1 MMDDKTAE
9 KIKKAV
15 APVVGSALSFA
26 VVGAATAIIKKLVV
40 TNVEEKDL
48 KGNTTLS
55 PTEDNVT
62 ASKVEASGQDTEA
75 SGAKDEVKGQDGELS
90 GLATDAAV
98 GDTEATVMEGGATAA
113 RTKAGAAD
121 IEVKA
126 LKMT

>member
-1 MMDDKTAE
+1 MDDKTV
-9 KIKKAV
+9 KMIQQAV
-15 APVVGSALSFA
+15 APIVGSAMSAA

-40 TNVEEKDL
+40 TNVEEKSL

-75 SGAKDEVKGQDGELS
+75 SGAKDEVKGQDGDLS

-98 GDTEATVMEGGATAA
+98 GDTEATALEGGASAV

-121 IEVKA
+121 IETKA

>member
-1 MMDDKTAE
+1 MDE
-9 KIKKAV
+9 KISNAIKEAV
-15 APVVGSALSFA
+15 APMVGSAMSAALVAAAFA
-26 VVGAATAIIKKLVV
+26 VLKNLTV
-40 TNVEEKDL
+40 TNYERKDL
-48 KGNTTLS
+48 TGNKKMS
-55 PTEDNVT
+55 PTEDDVT

-75 SGAKDEVKGQDGELS
+75 SGAKDEVKGQDGDLS
-90 GLATDAAV
+90 GIATDAAV